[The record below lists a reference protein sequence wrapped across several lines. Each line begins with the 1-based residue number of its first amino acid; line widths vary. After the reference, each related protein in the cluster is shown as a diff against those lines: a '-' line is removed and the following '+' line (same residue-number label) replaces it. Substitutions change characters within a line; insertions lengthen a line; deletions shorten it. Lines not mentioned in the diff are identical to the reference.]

1 MTPAASVVICTYNRL
16 AMLERAVASCLANAT
31 TETTPFEVIIADNS
45 PSGHARALAD
55 RLIADGKPVRWVPA
69 SPPNISI
76 ARNAGLHA
84 ATAPLV
90 AFMDDDLELEPGWLD
105 HFIAVL
111 EDTGAD
117 VALGPVRPRFA
128 EPPPAW
134 DADGRRFTR
143 VLNAPSGTAVTAG
156 GAGRQNTFVV
166 STASSLWRVATC
178 FTDPQPFDPAFGK
191 SGGEDLDL
199 FLRLQG
205 RGRHIVWCA
214 ESQVWETIPASRT
227 AVRFQML
234 REFTG
239 GQVYAALSARH
250 AATPSL
256 RLADIMARG
265 AAQIVIGVGNT
276 VAGAVTAPFAGRWR
290 MIWGLLQAS
299 AGAGKLFWWRKMP
312 LYHVEKA
319 PAPAPVPSSA

>member
-16 AMLERAVASCLANAT
+16 AMLERAVASCLDHAT
-31 TETTPFEVIIADNS
+31 AQGLPFELVIADNS
-45 PSGHARALAD
+45 PGGHARALAA
-55 RLIADGKPVRWVPA
+55 RLADEGKPVRWVPA

-76 ARNAGLHA
+76 ARNAGLRA
-84 ATAPLV
+84 AAAPLV

-105 HFIAVL
+105 HFVAVL
-111 EDTGAD
+111 ERTGAD

-128 EPPPAW
+128 APPPAW
-134 DADGRRFTR
+134 DAAGVRFTR
-143 VLNAPSGTAVTAG
+143 VLDAPSGTVVTAG

-166 STASSLWRVATC
+166 STASSLWRAATC
-178 FTDPQPFDPAFGK
+178 FTDPEPFDPAFGK

-205 RGRHIVWCA
+205 RGRRIVWCA
-214 ESQVWETIPASRT
+214 EARVWETIPASRT
-227 AVRFQML
+227 ALRFQLL

-250 AATPSL
+250 ARQPAL

-265 AAQIVIGVGNT
+265 AVQVVIGAGN
-276 VAGAVTAPFAGRWR
+276 AAGGAVLAPFAGRWR
-290 MIWGLLQAS
+290 MIRGLLQVS
-299 AGAGKLFWWRKMP
+299 AGAGKLLWWRKLP

-319 PAPAPVPSSA
+319 PAPQPSRA